1 MVFDPKTGEVLH
13 ELTDE
18 AKKDSDKV
26 ISELRKSL
34 VGRIVDFAKKAI

>member
-18 AKKDSDKV
+18 AKQYSEKV

-34 VGRIVDFAKKAI
+34 VSRIVDFAKKVI